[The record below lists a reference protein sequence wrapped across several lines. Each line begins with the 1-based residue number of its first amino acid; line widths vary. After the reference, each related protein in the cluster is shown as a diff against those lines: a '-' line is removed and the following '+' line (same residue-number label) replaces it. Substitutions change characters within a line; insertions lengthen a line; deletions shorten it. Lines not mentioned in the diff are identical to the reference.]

1 MLITEDFTNRPIVFG
16 NPDVDQITQPL
27 QPYVSVC
34 GPTAALLSVIHVY
47 MYSAVVPY
55 GALAALQVILQIIA
69 QSKRLISVIK
79 TERTVGYDPDLQ

>member
-1 MLITEDFTNRPIVFG
+1 
-16 NPDVDQITQPL
+16 
-27 QPYVSVC
+27 
-34 GPTAALLSVIHVY
+34 

-79 TERTVGYDPDLQ
+79 GERTVEYDPDLQ